1 MTALVWDQVEDRR
14 YEAGVNRGVFYPL
27 DDPGMVWNG
36 LISVDEGFVGAEQN
50 FYHVDGI
57 RYLDTIGS
65 TDFQAEVT
73 AFSAPPEFAACAGE
87 MSIIPG
93 FRLAKQPKS
102 RFHFSYQTPFGDGYK
117 IHLVYNV
124 LATPTS
130 KVHTTLSNTPDPTLF
145 TWTFDATPVAAE
157 GFKPSAHYVVDSNVT
172 DPEILSALEGI
183 LYGTELVDPTFPAIE
198 DLVALFPEEE

>member
-1 MTALVWDQVEDRR
+1 MTILVWDQINDRR
-14 YEAGVNRGVFYPL
+14 YEAGVSHGVFYPL
-27 DDPGMVWNG
+27 GESGVVWNG
-36 LISVDEGFVGAEQN
+36 LISVGEGFVGAEQT
-50 FYHVDGI
+50 FYHMDGVK
-57 RYLDTIGS
+57 YLDTIGS

-73 AFSAPPEFAACAGE
+73 AFSAPEGFSACAGE
-87 MSIIPG
+87 KSIVPG

-130 KVHTTLSNTPDPTLF
+130 KIHTSLSDTPDPTIF

-157 GFKPSAHYVVDSNVT
+157 GFKPVAHYVVDSTKT
-172 DPEILSALEGI
+172 DPEILSDLEEI
-183 LYGTELVDPTFPAIE
+183 LYGTALVSPAFPAIE
-198 DLVALFPEEE
+198 DLVVLFT